1 MPEERR
7 ANTAWAELF
16 VAHWEARHQPQ
27 QFGNGIAVAY
37 AALGMAYSETLAGY
51 YARTGKRDIRETK
64 QWRKSVRRLTSA
76 S

>member
-16 VAHWEARHQPQ
+16 VARWEARRQPQ

-37 AALGMAYSETLAGY
+37 AALGMAYSERLADY
-51 YARTGKRDIRETK
+51 YARTGKPDIRETR
-64 QWRKSVRRLTSA
+64 QWRKSALRLTSA